1 MAAVTICRSSEC
13 KLTCL
18 TRREV
23 SQQQD
28 GLRSRDRFTAGCTG
42 ELGADASPTS

>member
-1 MAAVTICRSSEC
+1 MAAVTICRSSKC
-13 KLTCL
+13 KLTCP

-28 GLRSRDRFTAGCTG
+28 GLRSRDRFTAGCTRRAG
-42 ELGADASPTS
+42 G